1 MLDMVVDRREMKDVI
16 ARFLRFGGASAT
28 ARPVPASMPL
38 ATRTGTLGEEPP
50 R

>member
-16 ARFLRFGGASAT
+16 GRFIRFGGARAAARTMPAPAAT
-28 ARPVPASMPL
+28 AAA
-38 ATRTGTLGEEPP
+38 ATPGEEPA